1 MSAVGLG
8 DIATCGE
15 MRANKVVANQK
26 EVTDLTVKG
35 ITNFEGTVNTTA
47 SAATELNGQL
57 VCSNATIIFPGLP
70 TSDPAVAGRL
80 WNEGGNL
87 KISLG

>member
-1 MSAVGLG
+1 MSAVALG

-15 MRANKVVANQK
+15 LKATKVVANEK
-26 EVTDLTVKG
+26 EVTTLIVKG
-35 ITNFEGTVNTTA
+35 ASTFEGAVTTTVTGA
-47 SAATELNGQL
+47 MELNGQL
-57 VCSNATIIFPGLP
+57 VCGNATVIFPGLP

-80 WNEGGNL
+80 WNSAGDL